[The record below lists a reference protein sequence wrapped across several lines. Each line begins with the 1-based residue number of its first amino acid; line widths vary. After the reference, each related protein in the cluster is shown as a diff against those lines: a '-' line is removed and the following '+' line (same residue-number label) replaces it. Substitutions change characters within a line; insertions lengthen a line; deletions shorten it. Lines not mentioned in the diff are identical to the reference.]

1 MSTSSVYW
9 RAFALPSTLIGVMM
23 NSGVA
28 GVRVLNYPAKHIG
41 EAGDYVRKS
50 LKKKKGASKK
60 LQE

>member
-1 MSTSSVYW
+1 MASSFYW
-9 RAFALPSTLIGVMM
+9 RALALPSTLMGMMM

-28 GVRVLNYPAKHIG
+28 GEEELNYPAKHIG

-50 LKKKKGASKK
+50 LKKKKEASKK